1 LTCKEKIYN
10 ISLRNIARTGG
21 ILMNQYKDLAYIYDE
36 LINCDVDYKSW
47 ADKIISVCSELHI
60 EKKDYLDL
68 ACGTGN
74 MTEFISKE
82 FKTTWAIDL
91 SSSMLT
97 EAECKLRALGIK
109 AKFVCQDICRL
120 KLNQKFD
127 LITCCLD
134 ATNYILEESDL
145 EAYFRGVYDHL
156 KDGGVFIF
164 DINSYY
170 KLTNILNNNIFTFD
184 NDKVVYIW
192 ENYLENDIVDMKLVF
207 FVKEEENYK
216 RFDEEH
222 SEKAYKEEYIEKL
235 IRTVGF
241 NIKGKLNNYE
251 GISIDDNCERI
262 AYILTK

>member
-1 LTCKEKIYN
+1 
-10 ISLRNIARTGG
+10 
-21 ILMNQYKDLAYIYDE
+21 MNQYKDLAYIYDE

-47 ADKIISVCSELHI
+47 ADKIINVCLELNI

-74 MTEFISKE
+74 MTELIAKE
-82 FKTTWAIDL
+82 FKSTWAIDL

-97 EAECKLRALGIK
+97 EAESKLRTLGIK

-134 ATNYILEESDL
+134 ATNYILDEVDL
-145 EAYFRGVYDHL
+145 ESYFKGVYNHL
-156 KDGGVFIF
+156 KDDGVFIF

-170 KLTNILNNNIFTFD
+170 KLTNILSNNIFTYD

-192 ENYLENDIVDMKLVF
+192 ENYLENDIVDMKLIF
-207 FVKEEENYK
+207 FVKEDESYK

-222 SEKAYKEEYIEKL
+222 SERAYKAEYIEKL
-235 IRTVGF
+235 VRTVGF
-241 NIKGKLNNYE
+241 NIREKLNNYE
-251 GISIDDNCERI
+251 KIPIDKNCERI
-262 AYILTK
+262 TYILTK